1 MPEYDDPVEAPP
13 YPGAPIP
20 HGLSAG
26 SRRVGSIEVRSKIDG
41 EEGEVGTPKP
51 TGKARSPVEGATE
64 GQEFEQQEVENCAQG
79 K

>member
-1 MPEYDDPVEAPP
+1 MPEYDDPVEAPS

-26 SRRVGSIEVRSKIDG
+26 SRRVGSIEVRSNIDA
-41 EEGEVGTPKP
+41 EEGEAGTPKP
-51 TGKARSPVEGATE
+51 TEKARSPVEGATK
-64 GQEFEQQEVENCAQG
+64 GQELELQEGANCAQR